1 MSWIPP
7 EKLSSAE
14 HMHELMHR
22 QGIKPQLSP
31 ELLSATLDL
40 YEDGAL
46 RKLSWVEAS
55 AFFRTHAVLVPQGL
69 ETLPL
74 PWLQQLPIR
83 LWHTRK
89 PHWDLL
95 PYLLKS
101 VAIEAGVLRL
111 YFPQELIIEEDR
123 LSLWDRLRVTLN
135 LSMRP
140 NLWLPL
146 NPSEEREIWNRHPEL
161 RNELFTVRS

>member
-7 EKLSSAE
+7 EHWSSAE
-14 HMHELMHR
+14 HVHELMHR
-22 QGIKPQLSP
+22 QGIRPQLSP
-31 ELLSATLDL
+31 AVLSAALDL
-40 YEDGAL
+40 YEDAAL
-46 RKLSWVEAS
+46 HKLSRVEAR
-55 AFFRTHAVLVPQGL
+55 AFFSAHAILVPQGL

-89 PHWDLL
+89 PHWDVL

-101 VAIEAGVLRL
+101 VATEAGVLRL
-111 YFPQELIIEEDR
+111 YFPQELIIKEAR

>member
-7 EKLSSAE
+7 GKMSSVE
-14 HMHELMHR
+14 HVHELMHR
-22 QGIKPQLSP
+22 QGIRPQLSP
-31 ELLSATLDL
+31 AVLSAALDL

-89 PHWDLL
+89 PHWDML
-95 PYLLKS
+95 PYLLKC
-101 VAIEAGVLRL
+101 VASEAGVLRL

-123 LSLWDRLRVTLN
+123 LSMWDRLRVTLN

-146 NPSEEREIWNRHPEL
+146 DPFEEREIWNRHPEL

>member
-1 MSWIPP
+1 
-7 EKLSSAE
+7 
-14 HMHELMHR
+14 
-22 QGIKPQLSP
+22 
-31 ELLSATLDL
+31 
-40 YEDGAL
+40 
-46 RKLSWVEAS
+46 V
-55 AFFRTHAVLVPQGL
+55 
-69 ETLPL
+69 
-74 PWLQQLPIR
+74 
-83 LWHTRK
+83 
-89 PHWDLL
+89 L

-101 VAIEAGVLRL
+101 VATEAGVLRL
-111 YFPQELIIEEDR
+111 YFPQELIIKEAR